1 MVKAL
6 ILFSGVILGLVLG
19 LFPTL
24 LKPKPFLWKIVTIV
38 LVTATIL
45 LSFLPPIGADIETAS
60 FILNAQPRHQLN
72 LKGYVSQINLEEN
85 NKQISIKDDYGKTAQ
100 ITFNNIEFNKD
111 LKIGDFIVM
120 TVSKGSSVDNFN
132 FLRIVSVNPLLT
144 LPYVPKLEEQIRILN
159 FHVPM
164 AWISVLAYLLAM
176 IYSIK
181 YLKTKDYTNDVLAAS
196 AAAIGTL
203 FAILATTTGMIWA
216 KFNWGSFWNWDPRE
230 TSIFILLLIY
240 GAYFALRSAIDNPE
254 LKARLSS
261 VYSIIAFITVPF
273 LIFILPRLV
282 DSLHPGSANDDT
294 TGPILST
301 KEGTLNVFQ
310 QITFSLGFASFTA
323 IFFWMF
329 NIWSRIVLIF
339 HKKDSY

>member
-1 MVKAL
+1 MKTL
-6 ILFSGVILGLVLG
+6 ILISGIVVGLVLG
-19 LFPTL
+19 LFPSI
-24 LKPKPFLWKIVTIV
+24 LKPKPFVWKIITII
-38 LVTATIL
+38 LVTVTIL
-45 LSFLPPIGADIETAS
+45 LSFLPPIGSDIDTAS
-60 FILNAQPRHQLN
+60 FILDAKPEHQLN
-72 LKGYVSQINLEEN
+72 LKGYIQEINDFGSSKSLYIRDN
-85 NKQISIKDDYGKTAQ
+85 FGKTAE
-100 ITFNNIEFNKD
+100 ITIGNSEINKE
-111 LKIGDFIVM
+111 LKSGDFIVIA
-120 TVSKGSSVDNFN
+120 VSKGKAPDNFN

-176 IYSIK
+176 IYAIK

-294 TGPILST
+294 AGPILSS

-339 HKKDSY
+339 HKKESY

>member
-1 MVKAL
+1 MKAL
-6 ILFSGVILGLVLG
+6 ILISGIILGLILG
-19 LFPTL
+19 LSPGI
-24 LKPKPFLWKIVTIV
+24 LKPKPFIWKIITVI
-38 LVTATIL
+38 LVTFTIL
-45 LSFLPPIGADIETAS
+45 LSFIPPIGADIETAS
-60 FILNAQPRHQLN
+60 FILDAKPNHQLN
-72 LKGYVSQINLEEN
+72 IKGTITNIIVGQDGKLIFITDN
-85 NKQISIKDDYGKTAQ
+85 YGKKAE
-100 ITFNNIEFNKD
+100 ITFENTQIDRLIKNE
-111 LKIGDFIVM
+111 DFVVLA
-120 TVSKGSSVDNFN
+120 VSKGFSHNKFN
-132 FLRIVSVNPLLT
+132 LLRIVSVNPWLT

-176 IYSIK
+176 IFSIK
-181 YLKTKDYTNDVLAAS
+181 YLKTKDFNNDVLAAS
-196 AAAIGTL
+196 SAAIGTL

-273 LIFILPRLV
+273 LVFILPRLV

-294 TGPILST
+294 AGPILST
-301 KEGTLNVFQ
+301 KEGTLNIFQ

-329 NIWSRIVLIF
+329 NIWSRIALII
-339 HKKDSY
+339 HKKV

>member
-1 MVKAL
+1 MKTL
-6 ILFSGVILGLVLG
+6 ILISGIVVGLVLG
-19 LFPTL
+19 LFPSI
-24 LKPKPFLWKIVTIV
+24 LKPKPILWKVLTIV
-38 LVTATIL
+38 LVTVTIL
-45 LSFLPPIGADIETAS
+45 LSFLPPIGADIDTAF
-60 FILNAQPRHQLN
+60 FILNAKPNHQLN
-72 LKGYVSQINLEEN
+72 LKGYVSNINIEEN
-85 NKQISIKDDYGKTAQ
+85 TKSIRIKDNFGKIAV
-100 ITFNNIEFNKD
+100 ITISNSENNNEFKT
-111 LKIGDFIVM
+111 GDFIV
-120 TVSKGSSVDNFN
+120 TAVSKGKSPDNFN

-176 IYSIK
+176 IYAIK

-240 GAYFALRSAIDNPE
+240 GAYFALRAAIDNPE

-261 VYSIIAFITVPF
+261 VYSIIAFTTVPF

-339 HKKDSY
+339 HKKEGF

>member
-1 MVKAL
+1 MKAI
-6 ILFSGVILGLVLG
+6 ILLSGIVLGLVLG
-19 LFPTL
+19 LFPSI
-24 LKPKPFLWKIVTIV
+24 LKPKPLIWKIITII
-38 LVTATIL
+38 LVTLTIM
-45 LSFLPPIGADIETAS
+45 LSFLPPIGADVETAS
-60 FILNAQPRHQLN
+60 FILEAKPNHQLN
-72 LKGYVSQINLEEN
+72 LKGKITSLTN
-85 NKQISIKDDYGKTAQ
+85 NQDGKSIIITDNFGKTAE
-100 ITFNNIEFNKD
+100 ISLIKGTNDVNFK
-111 LKIGDFIVM
+111 LGDFVVM
-120 TVSKGSSVDNFN
+120 AVSKGKSPDNFN
-132 FLRIVSVNPLLT
+132 FLRTVSINPLLS

-176 IYSIK
+176 IYSIR
-181 YLKTKDYTNDVLAAS
+181 YLKSKDFNNDVLAAS

-273 LIFILPRLV
+273 LVFILPRLV

-294 TGPILST
+294 AGPILST
-301 KEGTLNVFQ
+301 KEGTLNIFQ

-339 HKKDSY
+339 HKKSI

>member
-1 MVKAL
+1 VKTL
-6 ILFSGVILGLVLG
+6 ILISGIVVGLVLG
-19 LFPTL
+19 LFPSI
-24 LKPKPFLWKIVTIV
+24 LKPKPILWKVLTIV
-38 LVTATIL
+38 LVTVTIL
-45 LSFLPPIGADIETAS
+45 LSFLPPIGADIDTAS
-60 FILNAQPRHQLN
+60 FILNAKPNHQLN
-72 LKGYVSQINLEEN
+72 LKGYVTNINIEEN
-85 NKQISIKDDYGKTAQ
+85 TKSIRIKDNFGKIAV
-100 ITFNNIEFNKD
+100 ITISNSEKNNEFKT
-111 LKIGDFIVM
+111 GDFIVAA
-120 TVSKGSSVDNFN
+120 VSKGSSPDNFN

-176 IYSIK
+176 IYAIK

-294 TGPILST
+294 AGPIIST

-339 HKKDSY
+339 HKKEGY